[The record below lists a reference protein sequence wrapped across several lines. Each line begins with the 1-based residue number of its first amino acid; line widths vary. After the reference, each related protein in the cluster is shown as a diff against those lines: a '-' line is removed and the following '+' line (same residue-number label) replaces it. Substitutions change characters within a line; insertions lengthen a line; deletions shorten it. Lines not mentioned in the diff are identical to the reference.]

1 MQINFSDFVALAKAG
16 YTADQINK
24 LAVATMTAPAPA
36 PVPAPV
42 PAPAP
47 APAPAPVPAP
57 APATAPAP
65 TPAPAPAP
73 APSVDPVQELLKQ
86 FAELKGAVQAN
97 AVQQSAQPPEPT
109 ADQIL
114 AEIIDPPV
122 K

>member
-36 PVPAPV
+36 PVQ
-42 PAPAP
+42 
-47 APAPAPVPAP
+47 APAPAPVQAP
-57 APATAPAP
+57 APVP
-65 TPAPAPAP
+65 T
-73 APSVDPVQELLKQ
+73 VDPVQELLKQ

-109 ADQIL
+109 AEQIL